1 MHFNMSVVQQP
12 AAGRMCYEIVL
23 QHGAITDPCDIAED
37 DAVVIHNRS
46 ASSRLEAALFDEGVL
61 RDHSVRVLAVD
72 RPGHGES
79 SPHPTRN
86 LTTFAGMQKDH
97 SR

>member
-1 MHFNMSVVQQP
+1 MVSAH
-12 AAGRMCYEIVL
+12 
-23 QHGAITDPCDIAED
+23 D
-37 DAVVIHNRS
+37 RS

-61 RDHSVRVLAVD
+61 REHSARVLAVD

-86 LTTFAGMQKDH
+86 LTTFAGELWASQ
-97 SR
+97 